1 VENQMIRPIMLW
13 MTSRS
18 RSSLVSKIFAEHGVW
33 WGDTQVTDPAGYDW
47 YENQTIKALQKRVFG
62 GLRTK
67 NPIIPPIHPVHRF
80 IEELQPLIPNKRWS
94 VKTGVEFFHAFQPL
108 KPYNVFILRD
118 PRGVADSICRKRLG
132 TDWDEAFQTATWRFE
147 LMKHYSEKYGGVF
160 INTDNIVAG
169 DMTDTK
175 LVVEYCDIIY
185 EPSAVERAIQ

>member
-1 VENQMIRPIMLW
+1 MTRPIMLW

-67 NPIIPPIHPVHRF
+67 NPVVPSIDPINTF
-80 IEELQPLIPNKRWS
+80 IENLQPLIPNKRWS

-108 KPYNVFILRD
+108 NPYNVFILRD
-118 PRGVADSICRKRLG
+118 PKDVADSICRKRPG
-132 TDWDEAFQTATWRFE
+132 TDWNEAFQTALWRFQ
-147 LMKHYSEKYGGVF
+147 LMNQYSEKHGGVF

-169 DMTDTK
+169 NTSDIKMA
-175 LVVEYCDIIY
+175 VEYCDIEY
-185 EPSAVERAIQ
+185 DPNAVKRALQ